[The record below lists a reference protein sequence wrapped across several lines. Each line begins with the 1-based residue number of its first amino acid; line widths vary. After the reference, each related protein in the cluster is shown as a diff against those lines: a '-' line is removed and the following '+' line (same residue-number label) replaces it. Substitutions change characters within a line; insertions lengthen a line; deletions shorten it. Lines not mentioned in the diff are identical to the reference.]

1 MQKFDINKLMKDYE
15 SDFDFG
21 FTTVDESEYEA
32 VLAEKDDT
40 VEEYKDRLK
49 QVEKI
54 IVPFLMNLLKTSD
67 QAYIHWPNRKPVL
80 EEQLQKILNLTRG

>member
-1 MQKFDINKLMKDYE
+1 MQKFDINKLMRDYE

>member
-1 MQKFDINKLMKDYE
+1 MQKFDITKIMKDYE

-32 VLAEKDDT
+32 VIAEKDDT

-54 IVPFLMNLLKTSD
+54 VLPFLMNLLKTSD
-67 QAYIHWPNRKPVL
+67 QPYIHWPNRKSVL
-80 EEQLQKILNLTRG
+80 EEQIQKILNLTRG